1 MLTVEGK
8 EIMKMVVVTYMM
20 NLNILVIRSFNMEDL
35 INCYDNNYKNDD
47 DDDDDF
53 QLGSVNCLRV
63 DK

>member
-1 MLTVEGK
+1 
-8 EIMKMVVVTYMM
+8 MVVVTYMI
-20 NLNILVIRSFNMEDL
+20 NLYILVIKSFNMEDQ
-35 INCYDNNYKNDD
+35 INYYDDNDNSDD

>member
-1 MLTVEGK
+1 
-8 EIMKMVVVTYMM
+8 M
-20 NLNILVIRSFNMEDL
+20 NHHDCSNNNVGVNHDENNDL
-35 INCYDNNYKNDD
+35 DNDDD

>member
-1 MLTVEGK
+1 
-8 EIMKMVVVTYMM
+8 M
-20 NLNILVIRSFNMEDL
+20 NHHDCSNSDDGVNHDENDYGDDLVG
-35 INCYDNNYKNDD
+35 DND